1 MPMILRV
8 LAVFMLLFSVAIG
21 VSAAGVYREGDAGD
35 DVTAIQVKLAVLGY
49 NPGSPDGD
57 FGAMT
62 TVAIKLFQQDR
73 GVEADGLIG
82 ADTYRALMGRDIP
95 VSRDGSSATLRRVI
109 QTALRYTGAPYSFGG
124 TTPNGFDCS
133 GFTRFVFAQSGI
145 SLPRMADEQYEVGQ
159 WVASNRL
166 QVGDLVFFATYE
178 EGASHSGIYLGNG
191 QFISATSSR
200 GVAVNSLYTGYW
212 GARYIGARRVL

>member
-1 MPMILRV
+1 MFFRV
-8 LAVFMLLFSVAIG
+8 LAVFVLLFSVALG
-21 VSAAGVYREGDAGD
+21 ASAAGAYREGDTGD
-35 DVTAIQVKLAVLGY
+35 DVAAIQAKLAVLGY
-49 NPGSPDGD
+49 NPGNSDGD

-62 TVAIKLFQQDR
+62 TAAIKLFQQDR
-73 GVEADGLIG
+73 GLEADGLMG

-95 VSRDGSSATLRRVI
+95 TSRDGSSVTLRRVI
-109 QTALRYTGAPYSFGG
+109 QTALRYTGVPYSFGG

-145 SLPRMADEQYEVGQ
+145 SLPRMADEQYEIGQ
-159 WVASNRL
+159 RVAANRL
-166 QVGDLVFFATYE
+166 QVGDLVFFTTYE
-178 EGASHSGIYLGNG
+178 EGASHTGIYLGNG

-200 GVAVNSLYTGYW
+200 GVAVNSLFSGYW